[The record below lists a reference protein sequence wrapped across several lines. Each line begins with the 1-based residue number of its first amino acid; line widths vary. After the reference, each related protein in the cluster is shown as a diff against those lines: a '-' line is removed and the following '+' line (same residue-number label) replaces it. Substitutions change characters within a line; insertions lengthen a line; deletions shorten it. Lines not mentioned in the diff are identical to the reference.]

1 MSVESIGQ
9 VPDEADGTS
18 LVSLGEIK
26 ELAHVGRPTVSNW
39 RRRFS
44 KGSPQVGGNRRPPF
58 PEPVG
63 GSDSRPLFD
72 AEEIA
77 SWLDL
82 RPIPEAE
89 LGKDGSVP
97 TYGDRFRHGLRLRGL
112 VALRHEL
119 GSAER
124 LIVDALAVCAM
135 AGEGGDWYPE
145 ALPEELSADAEA
157 ADPRVVQA
165 VRQLIDEL
173 GSPGLA
179 ADTVLGMAERLESD
193 LVTDTTPPALAELV
207 SRLAGPVGVVS
218 SGPDHPTVINLCAG
232 TGELLFA
239 LDSVKGRGGIVAVE
253 PDSLR
258 RRIIL
263 YRLFAHRCTAVDIC
277 ARPEELD
284 TLRPWEQREFDLDP
298 DRPWGIPSGDVVLA
312 DPPYAAGER
321 EFDEGGP
328 LGWALEAVHRL
339 KRSGRGLVVVPSW
352 TLSRPRGTT
361 PTPNARMREELL
373 NRDAVAAIV
382 QLPRRIHPFR
392 TGAEHALLVLR
403 GEGPRKAGETVLLVD
418 ADRIAR
424 RVGGEWP
431 EYVAKVLEDGR
442 SPVAEEA
449 GPFPVSAFEPRAEA
463 LLDGR
468 SILPAHRLASRE
480 QGLDHFSATLDARR
494 EAAVALPR
502 LKEWIGNLGI
512 ARRNPDSGS
521 GGRDLADDVDEH
533 AQVTHRKVGEHLR
546 AGQLRLLAGHR
557 IRESDIGDAGMM
569 VVGREEMLGALPLGQ
584 RRIALEDLARYPQ
597 AVTTERG
604 DVFLL
609 TEYGVR
615 TRVDDAGG
623 CVLLAPVQGLRIPA
637 YRRLLAGEVRPEDV
651 WMRPQPLA
659 QLLAAPR
666 NQQRGSGSLVRRVSV
681 RDMDLPVLPPEEIEE
696 LEAIL
701 AETDRQRAE
710 VRRQLDALDNLS
722 LRLAAG
728 VADGDLALRRRPG
741 GAG

>member
-1 MSVESIGQ
+1 MAMEDTAPGGVRTAS
-9 VPDEADGTS
+9 A

-26 ELAHVGRPTVSNW
+26 ELAQVGRPTVSNW

-44 KGSPQVGGNRRPPF
+44 KESPHAGGEKRPPF
-58 PEPVG
+58 PDPVG

-72 AEEIA
+72 AEDVA
-77 SWLDL
+77 AWLDL
-82 RPIPEAE
+82 RPVPDAE
-89 LGKDGSVP
+89 LSEDGSLP
-97 TYGDRFRHGLRLRGL
+97 TYGDRFRRGLRLRGL

-124 LIVDALAVCAM
+124 LIIDALAVCAM
-135 AGEGGDWYPE
+135 AGEGGDR
-145 ALPEELSADAEA
+145 LPETLPGELLTDVEA
-157 ADPRVVQA
+157 ADPRVARA
-165 VRQLIDEL
+165 VRQLIEEL
-173 GSPGLA
+173 GSPGAA
-179 ADTVLGMAERLESD
+179 ADTVLGLAERLESD
-193 LVTDTTPPALAELV
+193 LITDTTPPALAELV
-207 SRLAGPVGVVS
+207 SRLAGPPDVVS
-218 SGPDHPTVINLCAG
+218 PDPDHPTVINLCAG
-232 TGELLFA
+232 IGELLFA
-239 LDSVKGRGGIVAVE
+239 LGDIHGRGGVVAVE
-253 PDSLR
+253 PDPLR
-258 RRIIL
+258 RKLIL

-284 TLRPWEQREFDLDP
+284 TLRSSEQRAFGLNPE
-298 DRPWGIPSGDVVLA
+298 RPWSTPSGDVVLA

-321 EFDEGGP
+321 ESDEMGP
-328 LGWALEAVHRL
+328 LSWALEAVRRL
-339 KRSGRGLVVVPSW
+339 SPGGRGLVVVPSW

-373 NRDAVAAIV
+373 SRDAVAAVI

-403 GEGPRKAGETVLLVD
+403 DEAAPENRGRALLVD

-424 RVGGEWP
+424 RVGGAWP
-431 EYVAKVLEDGR
+431 AYVAKVLADGR
-442 SPVAEEA
+442 SPVAEE
-449 GPFPVSAFEPRAEA
+449 GRDFPVSATGPRGEA

-468 SILPAHRLASRE
+468 SVLPAHRLGTKE

-494 EAAVALPR
+494 EAATALPR
-502 LKEWIGNLGI
+502 LKEWIGDLGI
-512 ARRNPDSGS
+512 ARRTP
-521 GGRDLADDVDEH
+521 GGEVA
-533 AQVTHRKVGEHLR
+533 HRKVGEHLR

-557 IRESDIGDAGMM
+557 IRESDIGDAGLV

-584 RRIALEDLARYPQ
+584 RRIALEDLAAYPQ
-597 AVTTERG
+597 AQTTERG

-609 TEYGVR
+609 TEHGVR

-623 CVLLAPVQGLRIPA
+623 CVLLAPVQGLRTPA
-637 YRRLLAGEVRPEDV
+637 YRRFLAGEVRPEEV
-651 WMRPQPLA
+651 WMRPHPLA

-681 RDMDLPVLPPEEIEE
+681 RDMDLPELPPEEVAE

-701 AETDRQRAE
+701 AETDRQRAD
-710 VRRQLDALDNLS
+710 VRRQLAALDNLA

-741 GAG
+741 SA

>member
-1 MSVESIGQ
+1 M
-9 VPDEADGTS
+9 

-26 ELAHVGRPTVSNW
+26 ELAEVGRPTVSNW

-44 KGSPQVGGNRRPPF
+44 RGSPQVGGDRRPPF
-58 PEPVG
+58 PDAVG

-72 AEEIA
+72 AEDVA
-77 SWLDL
+77 SWLDM
-82 RPIPEAE
+82 RPVPDAE
-89 LGKDGSVP
+89 PGEDGSLP
-97 TYGDRFRHGLRLRGL
+97 TYGDRFRRGLRLRGL

-145 ALPEELSADAEA
+145 ALPRELSTDAEA

-165 VRQLIDEL
+165 VEQLIDEL
-173 GSPGLA
+173 GSPGVA
-179 ADTVLGMAERLESD
+179 ADTVLGLAERLESH
-193 LVTDTTPPALAELV
+193 LTTDTTPPALADLI

-253 PDSLR
+253 PDPLR
-258 RRIIL
+258 RKIIL
-263 YRLFAHRCTAVDIC
+263 YRLFARRCSTVDIC
-277 ARPEELD
+277 ERPEDLD
-284 TLRPWEQREFDLDP
+284 TLRPMEQREFNLDP

-321 EFDEGGP
+321 ESDEGGP
-328 LGWALEAVHRL
+328 LHWALEAVHRL
-339 KRSGRGLVVVPSW
+339 NSGGRGLVVVPSW

-373 NRDAVAAIV
+373 NRDAVAAII

-403 GEGPRKAGETVLLVD
+403 GEAVPSAARGSALLVD

-424 RVGGEWP
+424 RVGGAWP
-431 EYVAKVLEDGR
+431 EYVAKVLEDGK

-449 GPFPVSAFEPRAEA
+449 GRFPVSASGPRAES

-468 SILPAHRLASRE
+468 SILPAHRLASVE

-494 EAAVALPR
+494 EAAVVLPR
-502 LKEWIGNLGI
+502 LKEWIGDLGI
-512 ARRNPDSGS
+512 ARRDPD
-521 GGRDLADDVDEH
+521 GRIL
-533 AQVTHRKVGEHLR
+533 HRKVGDYLR
-546 AGQLRLLAGHR
+546 PGQLRLLAGHR
-557 IRESDIGDAGMM
+557 IRESDIGDAGMV

-584 RRIALEDLARYPQ
+584 RRIALEDLAQYPR
-597 AVTTERG
+597 AVTSERG

-637 YRRLLAGEVRPEDV
+637 YRRFLAGEVPPEDV

-659 QLLAAPR
+659 QLLAALR
-666 NQQRGSGSLVRRVSV
+666 NQHRGSGSLVRRVSV
-681 RDMDLPVLPPEEIEE
+681 QDMDLPELPPDEIAE

-701 AETDRQRAE
+701 TEADRQGAE
-710 VRRQLDALDNLS
+710 VRRQLEALD
-722 LRLAAG
+722 RLASRLVAG

-741 GAG
+741 SA

>member
-1 MSVESIGQ
+1 MTMEEAT
-9 VPDEADGTS
+9 PDGACEAST

-26 ELAHVGRPTVSNW
+26 ELAEVGRPTVSNW

-44 KGSPQVGGNRRPPF
+44 KESPQVGGDRRPPF
-58 PEPVG
+58 PDPVG

-72 AEEIA
+72 AEDVA
-77 SWLDL
+77 AWLDL
-82 RPIPEAE
+82 RPIPDAE
-89 LGKDGSVP
+89 PGEDGSLP
-97 TYGDRFRHGLRLRGL
+97 TYGDRFRRGLRLRGL

-145 ALPEELSADAEA
+145 ALPAELTADMEA
-157 ADPRVVQA
+157 ADPRVVRA
-165 VRQLIDEL
+165 VRQLIEEM
-173 GSPGLA
+173 GSPGAA
-179 ADTVLGMAERLESD
+179 ADIVLNLAERLESD
-193 LVTDTTPPALAELV
+193 LVMDTTPPALTELV
-207 SRLAGPVGVVS
+207 SRLAGPVGVMS

-239 LDSVKGRGGIVAVE
+239 LDSIKGRGGIVAVE
-253 PDSLR
+253 PDPLR
-258 RRIIL
+258 RKIIL
-263 YRLFAHRCTAVDIC
+263 YRLFAYHCTAVDIC

-298 DRPWGIPSGDVVLA
+298 ERPWGIPSGDVVLA

-321 EFDEGGP
+321 EFDEEGP
-328 LGWALEAVHRL
+328 LSWALEAVHRL
-339 KRSGRGLVVVPSW
+339 NPGGRGLVVVPSW

-361 PTPNARMREELL
+361 PTANARMREELL
-373 NRDAVAAIV
+373 SRDAVAAII
-382 QLPRRIHPFR
+382 QLPRRIHRFR

-403 GEGPRKAGETVLLVD
+403 DEAAPENRGRALLVD

-424 RVGGEWP
+424 RVGGTWP
-431 EYVAKVLEDGR
+431 EYVAKVLEEGR
-442 SPVAEEA
+442 SPAAEEA
-449 GPFPVSAFEPRAEA
+449 RDFPVSATGPRGEA

-468 SILPAHRLASRE
+468 SVLPAHRLGAKE

-494 EAAVALPR
+494 EAATALPH
-502 LKEWIGNLGI
+502 LKEWVGDLGI
-512 ARRNPDSGS
+512 ARRTH
-521 GGRDLADDVDEH
+521 GGEVA
-533 AQVTHRKVGEHLR
+533 HRKVGEHLR

-557 IRESDIGDAGMM
+557 IRESDIGDAGLM

-584 RRIALEDLARYPQ
+584 RRIALEDLAEYPQ
-597 AVTTERG
+597 AQTTELG

-609 TEYGVR
+609 TEHGVR

-637 YRRLLAGEVRPEDV
+637 YRRFLAEEVRPEEV
-651 WMRPQPLA
+651 WMRPHPLA

-681 RDMDLPVLPPEEIEE
+681 RDMDLPELPPEEVAE

-701 AETDRQRAE
+701 TETDRQRADI
-710 VRRQLDALDNLS
+710 RRQLAALDNLA

-741 GAG
+741 SA

>member
-1 MSVESIGQ
+1 MTMEDTT
-9 VPDEADGTS
+9 PDGACAAST

-26 ELAHVGRPTVSNW
+26 ELAEVGRPTVSNW

-44 KGSPQVGGNRRPPF
+44 KESPQVGGDRRPPF
-58 PEPVG
+58 PDPVG

-72 AEEIA
+72 AEDVA
-77 SWLDL
+77 AWLDL
-82 RPIPEAE
+82 RPIPDAE
-89 LGKDGSVP
+89 PGEDGSLP
-97 TYGDRFRHGLRLRGL
+97 TYGDRFRRGLRLRGL

-145 ALPEELSADAEA
+145 ALPAELTADVEA
-157 ADPRVVQA
+157 ADPRVVRA
-165 VRQLIDEL
+165 VRQLIEEM
-173 GSPGLA
+173 GSPGA
-179 ADTVLGMAERLESD
+179 AAGTVLDLAERLESD
-193 LVTDTTPPALAELV
+193 LVMDTTPPALAELV
-207 SRLAGPVGVVS
+207 SRLAGPVGVMS
-218 SGPDHPTVINLCAG
+218 SGPDYPTVINLCAG

-239 LDSVKGRGGIVAVE
+239 LDSIKGRGGIVAVE
-253 PDSLR
+253 PDPLR
-258 RRIIL
+258 RKIIL
-263 YRLFAHRCTAVDIC
+263 YRLFAHHCTAVDIC

-298 DRPWGIPSGDVVLA
+298 ERPWGIPSGDVVLA

-321 EFDEGGP
+321 EFDEEGP
-328 LGWALEAVHRL
+328 LSWALEAVHRL
-339 KRSGRGLVVVPSW
+339 NPGGRGLVVVPSW

-373 NRDAVAAIV
+373 SRGAVAAII
-382 QLPRRIHPFR
+382 QLPRRIHRFR

-403 GEGPRKAGETVLLVD
+403 DEAASENRGRALLVD

-424 RVGGEWP
+424 RVGGTWP
-431 EYVAKVLEDGR
+431 EYVAKVLEEGR

-449 GPFPVSAFEPRAEA
+449 RDFPVSATGPRGEA

-468 SILPAHRLASRE
+468 SVLPAHRLGTKE

-494 EAAVALPR
+494 EAATALPQ
-502 LKEWIGNLGI
+502 LKEWIGDLGI
-512 ARRNPDSGS
+512 ARRIP
-521 GGRDLADDVDEH
+521 GGEVA
-533 AQVTHRKVGEHLR
+533 HRKVGEHLR

-557 IRESDIGDAGMM
+557 IRESDIGDAGLM

-584 RRIALEDLARYPQ
+584 RRIALEDLAEYPQ
-597 AVTTERG
+597 AQTTELG

-609 TEYGVR
+609 TEHGVR

-637 YRRLLAGEVRPEDV
+637 YRRFLAGEVRPEEV
-651 WMRPQPLA
+651 WMRPHPLA

-681 RDMDLPVLPPEEIEE
+681 RDMDLPELPPEEVAE

-701 AETDRQRAE
+701 AETDRQRADI
-710 VRRQLDALDNLS
+710 RRQLAALDNLA
-722 LRLAAG
+722 LRLSAG

-741 GAG
+741 SA

>member
-1 MSVESIGQ
+1 MSVSTRALS
-9 VPDEADGTS
+9 EAEGVS

-26 ELAHVGRPTVSNW
+26 ELAEVGRPTVSNW

-44 KGSPQVGGNRRPPF
+44 KDSPQVGGDRRPPF
-58 PEPVG
+58 PDPVG

-72 AEEIA
+72 AEDVA
-77 SWLDL
+77 DWLDL
-82 RPIPEAE
+82 RPIPDAE
-89 LGKDGSVP
+89 PGEDGSLP
-97 TYGDRFRHGLRLRGL
+97 TYGDRFRRGLRLRGL

-119 GSAER
+119 GSAKR
-124 LIVDALAVCAM
+124 LITDALAVCAM

-145 ALPEELSADAEA
+145 ALPAELTADMEA
-157 ADPRVVQA
+157 ADPRVVRA
-165 VRQLIDEL
+165 VRQLIKEL
-173 GSPGLA
+173 GSPGAA
-179 ADTVLGMAERLESD
+179 ADTVLDLAERLESD
-193 LVTDTTPPALAELV
+193 LVMDTTPPALAELV
-207 SRLAGPVGVVS
+207 SRLAGPIGVVS
-218 SGPDHPTVINLCAG
+218 SAPDHPTVINLCAG

-239 LDSVKGRGGIVAVE
+239 LDSIKGRGGIVAVE
-253 PDSLR
+253 PDPLR
-258 RRIIL
+258 RKIIL
-263 YRLFAHRCTAVDIC
+263 YRLFAYRCTAVDIC

-298 DRPWGIPSGDVVLA
+298 ERPWGIPSGDVVLA

-321 EFDEGGP
+321 EFDEQGP
-328 LGWALEAVHRL
+328 LSWALEAVHRL
-339 KRSGRGLVVVPSW
+339 NPGGRGLVVVPSW

-361 PTPNARMREELL
+361 PTPNARTREELL
-373 NRDAVAAIV
+373 SRGTVAAVI

-403 GEGPRKAGETVLLVD
+403 DEAAAPENRGRALLVD

-424 RVGGEWP
+424 RVGGAWP

-449 GPFPVSAFEPRAEA
+449 RDFPVSATGPRGEA

-468 SILPAHRLASRE
+468 SVLPAHRLGTKE
-480 QGLDHFSATLDARR
+480 QGLDHFSATRDARR
-494 EAAVALPR
+494 EAATALPQ
-502 LKEWIGNLGI
+502 LKEWIGDLGV
-512 ARRNPDSGS
+512 ARRIPGTEV
-521 GGRDLADDVDEH
+521 A
-533 AQVTHRKVGEHLR
+533 HRKVGEHLR

-557 IRESDIGDAGMM
+557 IRESDIGDAGLM

-584 RRIALEDLARYPQ
+584 RRIALEDLAEYPQ
-597 AVTTERG
+597 AQTTERG

-609 TEYGVR
+609 TEHGVR
-615 TRVDDAGG
+615 TLVDDAGG

-637 YRRLLAGEVRPEDV
+637 YRSFLAGEVRPEEV
-651 WMRPQPLA
+651 WMRPHPLA
-659 QLLAAPR
+659 QLLTAPR

-681 RDMDLPVLPPEEIEE
+681 RDMDLPELPPEEVAE

-701 AETDRQRAE
+701 TETDRQRAD
-710 VRRQLDALDNLS
+710 VRRQLAALDNLA

-728 VADGDLALRRRPG
+728 VADGDLTLRRRPG
-741 GAG
+741 GA

>member
-1 MSVESIGQ
+1 MAMEDTEQGG
-9 VPDEADGTS
+9 ARTAAA

-26 ELAHVGRPTVSNW
+26 ELAEVGRPTVSNW

-44 KGSPQVGGNRRPPF
+44 KESPHVGGDRRPPF
-58 PEPVG
+58 PDPVG

-72 AEEIA
+72 AEDVA
-77 SWLDL
+77 AWLDL
-82 RPIPEAE
+82 RPIPDAE
-89 LGKDGSVP
+89 PGEDGSLA
-97 TYGDRFRHGLRLRGL
+97 TYGDRFRSGLRLRGL
-112 VALRHEL
+112 IALRREL
-119 GSAER
+119 GSPEQ

-135 AGEGGDWYPE
+135 TGEGADWCPE
-145 ALPEELSADAEA
+145 ALPAELTADMGA
-157 ADPRVVQA
+157 ADPRVVRA
-165 VRQLIDEL
+165 VGQLIEEL
-173 GSPGLA
+173 GSPGAA
-179 ADTVLGMAERLESD
+179 ADTVLGLAERLESD
-193 LVTDTTPPALAELV
+193 LVMDMTPSPLAELV

-218 SGPDHPTVINLCAG
+218 TGPDHPTVINLCAG

-239 LDSVKGRGGIVAVE
+239 LDSIKGRGGIVAVE
-253 PDSLR
+253 PDPLR
-258 RRIIL
+258 RKVIL
-263 YRLFAHRCTAVDIC
+263 YRLFAYHCTAVDIC

-284 TLRPWEQREFDLDP
+284 TLRPWEQQEFDLDP
-298 DRPWGIPSGDVVLA
+298 ERPWGIPSGDVVLA

-321 EFDEGGP
+321 EFDEEGP
-328 LGWALEAVHRL
+328 LRWALEAVHRL
-339 KRSGRGLVVVPSW
+339 NSGGRGLVVVPSW

-373 NRDAVAAIV
+373 SRDAVEAVI

-392 TGAEHALLVLR
+392 TGAEHVLLVLR
-403 GEGPRKAGETVLLVD
+403 AEAKAENRGRPLLVD

-424 RVGGEWP
+424 RVGGAWP
-431 EYVAKVLEDGR
+431 AHVAKVLEDGR

-449 GPFPVSAFEPRAEA
+449 RDFPVSAISPREDA

-468 SILPAHRLASRE
+468 SILPAHRLGAKE
-480 QGLDHFSATLDARR
+480 QGLDHFSATLDARI
-494 EAAVALPR
+494 EAAAALPHLR
-502 LKEWIGNLGI
+502 EWIGDLGI
-512 ARRNPDSGS
+512 AKRKSGA
-521 GGRDLADDVDEH
+521 GVA
-533 AQVTHRKVGEHLR
+533 HRKVGEHLR

-557 IRESDIGDAGMM
+557 IRESDLGDAGLM

-584 RRIALEDLARYPQ
+584 RRIALEDLAEYPQ
-597 AVTTERG
+597 AQTTERG

-609 TEYGVR
+609 TEHGVR

-623 CVLLAPVQGLRIPA
+623 CVLLAPVQGLRILA
-637 YRRLLAGEVRPEDV
+637 YRRFLAEEVEPEEV
-651 WMRPQPLA
+651 WMRPHPLA

-666 NQQRGSGSLVRRVSV
+666 NQHRGSGSLVRRVSL
-681 RDMDLPVLPPEEIEE
+681 RDMDLPQLPLQEIAE

-710 VRRQLDALDNLS
+710 VRRQLEALDNLT

-741 GAG
+741 SG